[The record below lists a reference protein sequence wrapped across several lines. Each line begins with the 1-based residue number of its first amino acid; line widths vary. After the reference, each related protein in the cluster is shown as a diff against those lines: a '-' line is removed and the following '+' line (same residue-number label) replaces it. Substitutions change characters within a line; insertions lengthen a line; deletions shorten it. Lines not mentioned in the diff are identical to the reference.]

1 MILSRIG
8 IKSII
13 NRGKVMVVEE
23 SFRLNIKVSK
33 RICIIVN
40 RCILMVRIYKVNG
53 RIVYK
58 IY

>member
-23 SFRLNIKVSK
+23 SFRSNIKVSK

-53 RIVYK
+53 RIV
-58 IY
+58 IDIS